1 MPSAD
6 FRVELKVKCR
16 MYYVFSSADTDNI
29 NVDSN
34 NIAFTIKD
42 IKFYVPVVTL
52 SAKDNQELS
61 KLLSKGFEGS
71 VYWN

>member
-6 FRVELKVKCR
+6 FRVELKVKYR
-16 MYYVFSSADTDNI
+16 MYYVLSSADTDNI